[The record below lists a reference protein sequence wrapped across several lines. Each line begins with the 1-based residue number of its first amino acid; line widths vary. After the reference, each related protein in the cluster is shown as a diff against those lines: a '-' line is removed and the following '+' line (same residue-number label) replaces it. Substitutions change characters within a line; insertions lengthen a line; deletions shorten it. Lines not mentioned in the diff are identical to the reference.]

1 VLVKDEYQVDVV
13 HRKASLPDLWYEL
26 SDSKFRRRTFLISK
40 TTRDGHD
47 QAGYHVRK
55 SKFPGDMPL
64 TIPSIRLGI
73 HSVRSLARRSA
84 VHNSS
89 RACLSL
95 VPRRNMAA
103 AITQQGV
110 EKAAKDLTNGQVK
123 VNNWSAP
130 GPAAYD
136 FRSDVMT
143 RPTTRMLEAIAA
155 TTLQDDVFMEDP
167 TSNDLETFIAD
178 LTGKEDALF
187 VLSGTMGNQVALR
200 TQLLAP
206 PHAVLTDHRSH
217 IVQWE
222 AGGVASMC
230 GALIQAVVPANNKY
244 LTLEDIK
251 KYAVISND
259 IHACPTKI
267 LSLENTLN
275 GIVTPLEEF
284 QRISAWAKENDI
296 LMHLDGARLW
306 EAVASGAGSLKD
318 YCACF
323 DSISLCFSKGLG
335 APIGS
340 ILVGTKKF
348 RERARW
354 IRKSIGGGLRQAGV
368 VTAAARVAVEDT
380 YLGGQLTA
388 SHERARQIAAMWEK
402 LGGKTSNPVETNM
415 CWLDL
420 EAAGISVEDFIAA
433 GEKVGLRL
441 GGGRLVVHY
450 QIDEEAVNRLETLMK
465 AVLQGKKLEG
475 TVDIEPKDMDIKVE

>member
-1 VLVKDEYQVDVV
+1 
-13 HRKASLPDLWYEL
+13 
-26 SDSKFRRRTFLISK
+26 
-40 TTRDGHD
+40 
-47 QAGYHVRK
+47 
-55 SKFPGDMPL
+55 
-64 TIPSIRLGI
+64 
-73 HSVRSLARRSA
+73 
-84 VHNSS
+84 
-89 RACLSL
+89 
-95 VPRRNMAA
+95 MAA

-110 EKAAKDLTNGQVK
+110 EKAAQQLSNGQAK
-123 VNNWSAP
+123 IDNWSAP
-130 GPAAYD
+130 GAAAFD

-155 TTLQDDVFMEDP
+155 TTLQDDVFMEDT
-167 TSNDLETFIAD
+167 TSNDLEAFIAD
-178 LTGKEDALF
+178 LTAKEAALF

-230 GALIQAVVPANNKY
+230 GAMIQAVVPANNKY

-259 IHACPTKI
+259 IHACPTKL

-284 QRISAWAKENDI
+284 QRISTWAKENNI

-340 ILVGTKKF
+340 IIVGTKQF

-380 YLGGQLTA
+380 YLGGRLAA
-388 SHERARQIAAMWEK
+388 SHDRARSIASMWEK

-420 EAAGISVEDFIAA
+420 DAAGISVTDFIAA

-450 QIDEEAVNRLETLMK
+450 QISEEAMSRLKTLME
-465 AVLQGKKLEG
+465 AVLKGKELQGRVEY
-475 TVDIEPKDMDIKVE
+475 DPKDLNIKVE

>member
-1 VLVKDEYQVDVV
+1 
-13 HRKASLPDLWYEL
+13 
-26 SDSKFRRRTFLISK
+26 
-40 TTRDGHD
+40 
-47 QAGYHVRK
+47 
-55 SKFPGDMPL
+55 
-64 TIPSIRLGI
+64 
-73 HSVRSLARRSA
+73 
-84 VHNSS
+84 
-89 RACLSL
+89 
-95 VPRRNMAA
+95 MAT
-103 AITQQGV
+103 AITQEGAQNT
-110 EKAAKDLTNGQVK
+110 AKDLTNGHTK
-123 VNNWSAP
+123 VNNWSGP
-130 GPAAYD
+130 GAAAFD

-167 TSNDLETFIAD
+167 TSNSLEDFVAD
-178 LTGKEDALF
+178 LTGKEAALF

-230 GALIQAVVPANNKY
+230 GAMIQSVVPANGRY
-244 LTLEDIK
+244 LTLDDIK
-251 KYAVISND
+251 KSAVISTD
-259 IHACPTKI
+259 IHSCPTKV

-275 GIVTPLEEF
+275 GILTPLEEF
-284 QRISAWAKENDI
+284 QRISTWAKENGI

-306 EAVASGAGSLKD
+306 EAVAAGAGSLKD

-340 ILVGTKKF
+340 IIVGTKQF

-368 VTAAARVAVEDT
+368 VTAAARIAVEDT
-380 YLGGQLTA
+380 FLGGKLAA
-388 SHERARQIAAMWEK
+388 SHDRARQIAALWQK
-402 LGGKTSNPVETNM
+402 LGGKTTNPVETNM

-420 EAAGISVEDFIAA
+420 EAAGISPQDFIAA

-450 QIDEEAVNRLETLMK
+450 QIGEEAVARLETLMK
-465 AVLQGKKLEG
+465 AVLNGEQLDGS
-475 TVDIEPKDMDIKVE
+475 IEYNPKDLDVKVE

>member
-1 VLVKDEYQVDVV
+1 
-13 HRKASLPDLWYEL
+13 
-26 SDSKFRRRTFLISK
+26 
-40 TTRDGHD
+40 
-47 QAGYHVRK
+47 
-55 SKFPGDMPL
+55 
-64 TIPSIRLGI
+64 
-73 HSVRSLARRSA
+73 
-84 VHNSS
+84 
-89 RACLSL
+89 
-95 VPRRNMAA
+95 MAA
-103 AITQQGV
+103 VITQQGV
-110 EKAAKDLTNGQVK
+110 EEAAQQLSNGQAK
-123 VNNWSAP
+123 VDNWSAP
-130 GPAAYD
+130 GAAAFD

-155 TTLQDDVFMEDP
+155 TTLQDDVFMEDT
-167 TSNDLETFIAD
+167 TSNDLEAFIAD
-178 LTGKEDALF
+178 LTAKEAALF

-200 TQLLAP
+200 THLLAP

-230 GALIQAVVPANNKY
+230 GAMIQAVVPANNKY

-259 IHACPTKI
+259 IHACPTKL

-275 GIVTPLEEF
+275 GIVTPLEDF
-284 QRISAWAKENDI
+284 QRISAWAKENNI

-340 ILVGTKKF
+340 IIVGTKQF

-380 YLGGQLTA
+380 YLGGRLAA
-388 SHERARQIAAMWEK
+388 SHDRARSIASMWEK

-420 EAAGISVEDFIAA
+420 DAAGISVTDFIAA

-450 QIDEEAVNRLETLMK
+450 QISEEAVSRLKTLME
-465 AVLQGKKLEG
+465 AVLKGKGKELEG
-475 TVDIEPKDMDIKVE
+475 RVEYDPKDLNIKVE

>member
-1 VLVKDEYQVDVV
+1 
-13 HRKASLPDLWYEL
+13 
-26 SDSKFRRRTFLISK
+26 
-40 TTRDGHD
+40 
-47 QAGYHVRK
+47 
-55 SKFPGDMPL
+55 
-64 TIPSIRLGI
+64 
-73 HSVRSLARRSA
+73 
-84 VHNSS
+84 
-89 RACLSL
+89 
-95 VPRRNMAA
+95 MAA
-103 AITQQGV
+103 VITQQGV
-110 EKAAKDLTNGQVK
+110 EKAAQQLSNGQAK
-123 VNNWSAP
+123 VDNWSAP
-130 GPAAYD
+130 GAAAFD

-155 TTLQDDVFMEDP
+155 TTLQDDVFMEDT
-167 TSNDLETFIAD
+167 TSNDLEAFIAD
-178 LTGKEDALF
+178 LTAKEAALF

-200 TQLLAP
+200 THLLAP

-230 GALIQAVVPANNKY
+230 GAMIQAVVPANNKY

-259 IHACPTKI
+259 IHACPTKL

-275 GIVTPLEEF
+275 GIVTPLEDF
-284 QRISAWAKENDI
+284 QRISAWAKENNI

-340 ILVGTKKF
+340 IIVGTKQF

-380 YLGGQLTA
+380 YLGGRLAA
-388 SHERARQIAAMWEK
+388 SHDRARSIASMWEK

-420 EAAGISVEDFIAA
+420 DAAGISVTDFIAA

-450 QIDEEAVNRLETLMK
+450 QISEEAVSRLKTLME
-465 AVLQGKKLEG
+465 AVLKGKGKELEG
-475 TVDIEPKDMDIKVE
+475 RVEYDPKDLNIKVE

>member
-1 VLVKDEYQVDVV
+1 
-13 HRKASLPDLWYEL
+13 
-26 SDSKFRRRTFLISK
+26 
-40 TTRDGHD
+40 
-47 QAGYHVRK
+47 
-55 SKFPGDMPL
+55 
-64 TIPSIRLGI
+64 
-73 HSVRSLARRSA
+73 
-84 VHNSS
+84 
-89 RACLSL
+89 
-95 VPRRNMAA
+95 MAA
-103 AITQQGV
+103 ATTQQGV
-110 EKAAKDLTNGQVK
+110 EKAAKKLSNGHTN

-130 GPAAYD
+130 GAAAFD

-167 TSNDLETFIAD
+167 TSNDLESFIAD
-178 LTGKEDALF
+178 LTGKEAALF

-230 GALIQAVVPANNKY
+230 GALIQTVVPANNKY

-259 IHACPTKI
+259 IHACPTKV

-275 GIVTPLEEF
+275 GIVTPLQEF
-284 QRISAWAKENDI
+284 QRISAWAKENGI

-340 ILVGTKKF
+340 IIVGTKQF

-380 YLGGQLTA
+380 YLGGKLAA
-388 SHERARQIAAMWEK
+388 SHDRARQIAAMWEK

-420 EAAGISVEDFIAA
+420 DAAGISVQDFIAA

-450 QIDEEAVNRLETLMK
+450 QIDEEAVTRLETLMK

-475 TVDIEPKDMDIKVE
+475 SVDIDPNDMNIKVE

>member
-1 VLVKDEYQVDVV
+1 
-13 HRKASLPDLWYEL
+13 
-26 SDSKFRRRTFLISK
+26 
-40 TTRDGHD
+40 
-47 QAGYHVRK
+47 
-55 SKFPGDMPL
+55 
-64 TIPSIRLGI
+64 
-73 HSVRSLARRSA
+73 
-84 VHNSS
+84 
-89 RACLSL
+89 
-95 VPRRNMAA
+95 
-103 AITQQGV
+103 
-110 EKAAKDLTNGQVK
+110 
-123 VNNWSAP
+123 
-130 GPAAYD
+130 
-136 FRSDVMT
+136 
-143 RPTTRMLEAIAA
+143 
-155 TTLQDDVFMEDP
+155 
-167 TSNDLETFIAD
+167 
-178 LTGKEDALF
+178 
-187 VLSGTMGNQVALR
+187 
-200 TQLLAP
+200 
-206 PHAVLTDHRSH
+206 
-217 IVQWE
+217 
-222 AGGVASMC
+222 MC
-230 GALIQAVVPANNKY
+230 GALIQAVVPANGKY

-259 IHACPTKI
+259 IHACPTKV

-284 QRISAWAKENDI
+284 QRISTWAKENGI

-306 EAVASGAGSLKD
+306 EAVASGAGSLRD

-380 YLGGQLTA
+380 YLGGKLAA
-388 SHERARQIAAMWEK
+388 SHDRARQIAAMWEK

-420 EAAGISVEDFIAA
+420 DAAGISVTDFIAA

-450 QIDEEAVNRLETLMK
+450 QIDEEAVKRLETLME
-465 AVLQGKKLEG
+465 AVLKGKKLEG
-475 TVDIEPKDMDIKVE
+475 TVDIDPKDMNIKVE